1 MKILILTAYSP
12 ESFISGSSKSLLSL
26 LNGIISKKV
35 EVLVVSPIEHKL
47 LYHELDIL
55 GVRHETIYYRMAS
68 YPRLNSV
75 LNKLLYFPRWL
86 HIIRGY
92 IVSTWKIRKLAK
104 QYSPDII
111 HTNTSAIPYG
121 YFVAR
126 NLKIPHIWHVREYL
140 ERDYGLKPIP
150 SRKWLNRAISK
161 SYSISITKD
170 IADYIK
176 KTDNNRIIYNG
187 IARSEDL
194 HFEESKE
201 NYFLYVGL
209 LDEAKGIHDIID
221 AYILFCKQR
230 KYANTNICKLIVV
243 GDGKLHDELQNKVIL
258 SGLESVIIFM
268 GGVASDKVKTLMHK
282 ALALVVASKAEAF
295 GRVTAEAM
303 FAGCLVIGRNTAGT
317 KEQFD
322 NGLLFSQREIGLRF
336 SSINELAS
344 LFNQIM
350 ENGVVTYF
358 PMIKAAQDTVAHLY
372 SEEQYVSAIYDFYK
386 YVLHKNKILK

>member
-1 MKILILTAYSP
+1 
-12 ESFISGSSKSLLSL
+12 
-26 LNGIISKKV
+26 
-35 EVLVVSPIEHKL
+35 
-47 LYHELDIL
+47 
-55 GVRHETIYYRMAS
+55 
-68 YPRLNSV
+68 
-75 LNKLLYFPRWL
+75 
-86 HIIRGY
+86 
-92 IVSTWKIRKLAK
+92 
-104 QYSPDII
+104 
-111 HTNTSAIPYG
+111 
-121 YFVAR
+121 
-126 NLKIPHIWHVREYL
+126 
-140 ERDYGLKPIP
+140 
-150 SRKWLNRAISK
+150 
-161 SYSISITKD
+161 
-170 IADYIK
+170 
-176 KTDNNRIIYNG
+176 
-187 IARSEDL
+187 
-194 HFEESKE
+194 
-201 NYFLYVGL
+201 
-209 LDEAKGIHDIID
+209 
-221 AYILFCKQR
+221 
-230 KYANTNICKLIVV
+230 
-243 GDGKLHDELQNKVIL
+243 
-258 SGLESVIIFM
+258 M

>member
-161 SYSISITKD
+161 SY
-170 IADYIK
+170 
-176 KTDNNRIIYNG
+176 
-187 IARSEDL
+187 
-194 HFEESKE
+194 
-201 NYFLYVGL
+201 
-209 LDEAKGIHDIID
+209 
-221 AYILFCKQR
+221 
-230 KYANTNICKLIVV
+230 
-243 GDGKLHDELQNKVIL
+243 
-258 SGLESVIIFM
+258 
-268 GGVASDKVKTLMHK
+268 
-282 ALALVVASKAEAF
+282 
-295 GRVTAEAM
+295 
-303 FAGCLVIGRNTAGT
+303 
-317 KEQFD
+317 
-322 NGLLFSQREIGLRF
+322 
-336 SSINELAS
+336 
-344 LFNQIM
+344 
-350 ENGVVTYF
+350 
-358 PMIKAAQDTVAHLY
+358 
-372 SEEQYVSAIYDFYK
+372 
-386 YVLHKNKILK
+386 